1 MTAFDPKQMGWMAPA
16 PGIRVPKLWKLSS
29 NHEPKEPSAMEITTV
44 GLDLAKNVFQVHA
57 INSASKVVV
66 KKTLRRVQMR
76 RFFEQLDPCLVGI
89 EACGTSHYWARE
101 ISKFGTEV
109 RIMPPAYVKPYV
121 KRGKTDASDA
131 EAICEAVSRPTM
143 RYVAIKSCEQQ
154 AALTVHRT
162 RDLLVKQR
170 TQLVNMIR
178 GLLAEFGIEIRRGI
192 THALSLAEGI
202 VAGEMPGIPA
212 LAAKMIASLAGQIL
226 DLQARLREIERELLA
241 WHRSSDI
248 ARRLATIPGV
258 GTICATAFAASVTDP
273 HQFRSGRQF
282 AAWLGLTP
290 LQHSSGGKERLG
302 RISKMGDKYL
312 RRILVVGMTSLV
324 RRAKYKPDAA
334 DPRLAALL
342 SRKPVRVVT
351 VALANKA
358 ARVIWAIM
366 TRGGTY
372 RASQPVGASVS

>member
-1 MTAFDPKQMGWMAPA
+1 
-16 PGIRVPKLWKLSS
+16 
-29 NHEPKEPSAMEITTV
+29 MEITTI
-44 GLDLAKNVFQVHA
+44 GLDLAKNVYQVHA
-57 INSASKVVV
+57 INGASEVVV
-66 KKTLRRVQMR
+66 RKTIRRAQVL
-76 RFFEQLDPCLVGI
+76 RFFERLDPCLVGI

-101 ISKFGTEV
+101 ISTFGHEV
-109 RIMPPAYVKPYV
+109 RLMPPAYVKPYV

-154 AALTVHRT
+154 AALTIHRT
-162 RDLLVKQR
+162 RDLFVKQR

-192 THALSLAEGI
+192 THALSLAERI
-202 VAGEMPGIPA
+202 AAGDMPGIPA

-226 DLQARLREIERELLA
+226 DLEARLREIERELLA

-258 GTICATAFAASVTDP
+258 GTVCATAFAASVTDP

-312 RRILVVGMTSLV
+312 RRLLVVGMTSLV
-324 RRAKYKPDAA
+324 RRAKYKPDAV
-334 DPRLAALL
+334 DRWLSDLL
-342 SRKPVRVVT
+342 SRKPARVVT

-366 TRGGTY
+366 ARGGTY
-372 RASQPVGASVS
+372 RAPQPAGAAVA

>member
-1 MTAFDPKQMGWMAPA
+1 
-16 PGIRVPKLWKLSS
+16 
-29 NHEPKEPSAMEITTV
+29 MEITTV
-44 GLDLAKNVFQVHA
+44 GLDLAKNVIQVHA
-57 INSASKVVV
+57 INGAGEVVV
-66 KKTLRRVQMR
+66 RKAMRRAQVL
-76 RFFEQLDPCLVGI
+76 RFFERLDPCLVGI

-101 ISKFGTEV
+101 ISKFGHEV
-109 RIMPPAYVKPYV
+109 RLMPPAYVKPYV

-192 THALSLAEGI
+192 THALSLAERI
-202 VAGEMPGIPA
+202 ATAGMPGIPA

-302 RISKMGDKYL
+302 SISKMGDKYL
-312 RRILVVGMTSLV
+312 RRLLVVGMTSLV
-324 RRAKYKPDAA
+324 RRAKYKPDAVN
-334 DPRLAALL
+334 RWLAALL
-342 SRKPVRVVT
+342 SRKPARVVT

-366 TRGGTY
+366 ARGGIY
-372 RASQPVGASVS
+372 RVPQPVGAAVA

>member
-1 MTAFDPKQMGWMAPA
+1 
-16 PGIRVPKLWKLSS
+16 
-29 NHEPKEPSAMEITTV
+29 MEITTI
-44 GLDLAKNVFQVHA
+44 GLDLAKNVYQVHA
-57 INSASKVVV
+57 INGSGEVVV
-66 KKTLRRVQMR
+66 RKALRRAQVI
-76 RFFEQLDPCLVGI
+76 RFFERLDPCLVGI
-89 EACGTSHYWARE
+89 EACGTSHHWARE
-101 ISKFGTEV
+101 IRRLGHEV
-109 RIMPPAYVKPYV
+109 RLMPPAYVKPYV

-162 RDLLVKQR
+162 RDLFVKQR

-192 THALSLAEGI
+192 THALSLAERI
-202 VAGEMPGIPA
+202 AAGDMPGIPA

-226 DLQARLREIERELLA
+226 DLEARLREIERELLA

-258 GTICATAFAASVTDP
+258 GTICATAFAASVTAP

-312 RRILVVGMTSLV
+312 RRLLVVGMTSLV
-324 RRAKYKPDAA
+324 RRAKYKPDAV
-334 DPRLAALL
+334 DRWLSDLL
-342 SRKPVRVVT
+342 SRKPARVVT

-366 TRGGTY
+366 AHGGVY
-372 RASQPVGASVS
+372 RVPQPAGASTS